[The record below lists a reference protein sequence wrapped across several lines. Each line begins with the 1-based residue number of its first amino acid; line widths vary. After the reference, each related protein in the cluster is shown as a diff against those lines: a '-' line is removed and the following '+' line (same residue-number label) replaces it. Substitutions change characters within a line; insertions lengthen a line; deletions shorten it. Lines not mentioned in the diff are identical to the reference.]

1 MTIMIRD
8 TTIVTSNP
16 QRELLY
22 NSAIVVDGGE
32 ITDIGPTEEME
43 LRYSGCEL
51 IQGRGKVIFPGLI
64 NCHTHL
70 LATADRGI
78 LEDYGFPTTLRF
90 PTTGRG
96 LLDSDESNIFAL
108 LACIEAIRSGT
119 TTLLEI
125 SSDIFEYAE
134 SLNSTGLR
142 LLLAENLADVD
153 GSKGSQLAGGFRH
166 VGAFEFSEAK
176 RDASLKKG
184 SDLIEAWHGKSEGR
198 ILGFVGPHAPETVS
212 PELLRAS
219 KAMAED
225 YAVGYTIHLSQS
237 YKEIELIKGL
247 RGVLPTQYLYANEFL
262 SDRLVAAHCRHVDS
276 SEITLL
282 GRFQSSISHNSAI
295 GARRGAAAPIRE
307 LLSAGCTVGMGSDN
321 MAEDMVEVMRSGLFH
336 ERVRCK
342 DEMYP
347 QPEDVLEW
355 ATNGGAQAL
364 GISEHVGS
372 LQAGKKADL
381 FIVDIRKAHLV
392 PTLRIVSAFIHN
404 GMASDVTDVMVDG
417 VWLMRDSKLTTIDED
432 DVVSRAEKIGHRV
445 WNKLVDDYP
454 DIPFP
459 IELPPGPL

>member
-8 TTIVTSNP
+8 TTIVTSNS

-22 NSAIVVDGGE
+22 NSAIVIDGGE
-32 ITDIGPTEEME
+32 ITDIGPTEEMD
-43 LRYSGCEL
+43 LRYSPSEL
-51 IQGRGKVIFPGLI
+51 IQGQGKVIFPGLI

-96 LLDSDESNIFAL
+96 LLDSDERNVFAL

-125 SSDIFEYAE
+125 SNDIFEYAG

-153 GSKGSQLAGGFRH
+153 DSKASQG
-166 VGAFEFSEAK
+166 VFEFSEAK
-176 RDASLKKG
+176 RDASLRRG

-219 KAMAED
+219 KSMADD

-237 YKEIELIKGL
+237 YKEIEIVKGL
-247 RGVLPTQYLYANEFL
+247 RGVLPTQYLYANDFL
-262 SDRLVAAHCRHVDS
+262 GDRLVAAHCRHVGS
-276 SEITLL
+276 SEIALL
-282 GRFQSSISHNSAI
+282 GHSRSSISHNSAI
-295 GARRGAAAPIRE
+295 GARRGASAPVKE
-307 LLSAGCTVGMGSDN
+307 LLSSGCTVGMGSDN

-336 ERVRCK
+336 ERVRRK

-364 GISEHVGS
+364 GISDLVGS
-372 LQAGKKADL
+372 LEVGKKADL
-381 FIVDIRKAHLV
+381 FIIDVKKAHLV

-417 VWLMRDSKLTTIDED
+417 IWLMRDSELMTIDEG
-432 DVVSRAEKIGHRV
+432 DVVSMAETIGHKV
-445 WNKLVDDYP
+445 WNRLVEDYP

-459 IELPPGPL
+459 IDLPPGPL

>member
-1 MTIMIRD
+1 MTIVIRD
-8 TTIVTSNP
+8 TTIVTGNS

-22 NSAIVVDGGE
+22 NSSIVVDGGE
-32 ITDIGPTEEME
+32 ILDIGPTQEID
-43 LRYSGCEL
+43 LRYLPNEF
-51 IQGRGKVIFPGLI
+51 IQGQGKVIFPGLI

-70 LATADRGI
+70 LATADKGI
-78 LEDYGFPTTLRF
+78 LEDFGFPTTLRF

-96 LLDSDESNIFAL
+96 LLDSDERNVFAL

-125 SSDIFEYAE
+125 SNDIFEYAG

-153 GSKGSQLAGGFRH
+153 DSKVSQG
-166 VGAFEFSEAK
+166 VFEFSESK
-176 RDASLKKG
+176 RDASLKRG
-184 SDLIEAWHGKSEGR
+184 SDLIEAWHGKSDGR

-219 KAMAED
+219 RSLAED
-225 YAVGYTIHLSQS
+225 YGVGYTIHLSQS
-237 YKEIELIKGL
+237 YKEIEIVKSL
-247 RGVLPTQYLYANEFL
+247 RGVLPTQYLHANDFL
-262 SDRLVAAHCRHVDS
+262 GDRLIAAHCRHVES
-276 SEITLL
+276 SEIALL
-282 GRFQSSISHNSAI
+282 GHSSSSVSHNSAI
-295 GARRGAAAPIRE
+295 GARRGAAAPVKE
-307 LLSAGCTVGMGSDN
+307 LLSSGCTVGMGSDN

-336 ERVRCK
+336 ERVRCE

-355 ATNGGAQAL
+355 ATKGGAQAL
-364 GISEHVGS
+364 GMSDLVGS
-372 LQAGKKADL
+372 LEVGKKADL
-381 FIVDIRKAHLV
+381 FIVDVKKAHLV

-417 VWLMRDSKLTTIDED
+417 IWLMRDSELMTIDEG
-432 DVVSRAEKIGHRV
+432 DVVSKAEKIGHKV
-445 WNKLVDDYP
+445 WNKLVDEYP